1 MNTAQLQTAS
11 LDDMIFEGRN
21 KVYGAY
27 LLRRLYNR
35 HLATAITLA
44 TALFALLIATPL
56 VVHYLFP
63 PVVVVPELT
72 APDKVIDLL
81 HYAEPKSP
89 PAASAQPIVRPQ
101 QDIPTKVVK
110 TLTKAVPPVADQPV
124 APTPD
129 GPSGSVSGTVATDS
143 GAGTGSSGGIDSGSV
158 TAPAAPPAKPFVY
171 AEVMPEFAGGQK
183 ALQAYLQR
191 HLRFPSQAIQNQV
204 SGRVYVAFTVE
215 VDGGISD
222 VEIVKGLGY
231 GTGEEAERVVR
242 SMPDWTPGRQNGQ
255 NVAVRYTLP
264 ITFQLE

>member
-35 HLATAITLA
+35 HLATAIIIA

-72 APDKVIDLL
+72 IPDKVIDLQN
-81 HYAEPKSP
+81 YAEPKSP
-89 PAASAQPIVRPQ
+89 PAASVQPVVRPQ

-110 TLTKAVPPVADQPV
+110 TLTKAVPPVEQPMV
-124 APTPD
+124 PALD
-129 GPSGSVSGTVATDS
+129 GPVGSASGTAVTDS
-143 GAGTGSSGGIDSGSV
+143 GAGTGSTSGTDSGTV
-158 TAPAAPPAKPFVY
+158 TAPVLAPAKPFVY

-204 SGRVYVAFTVE
+204 SGRVYVAFTVGI
-215 VDGGISD
+215 DGAISD
-222 VEIVKGLGY
+222 VEIVKALGY

-255 NVAVRYTLP
+255 NVPVRYTLP
-264 ITFQLE
+264 ITFQFE